1 MGNYLYL
8 KTPLKEEIKM
18 TYSVKTIYPQFKN
31 LTAHKAV
38 MKRFE
43 TARNKLRREYA
54 YKNDT
59 AEMREARVE
68 DVLKLGRSHHIWIMM
83 SFEKKMN
90 DWWSDRTS
98 MYKRSNRRHYSDLIR
113 KVVVLVT
120 PESMYYERRGAF
132 YEMMMERDRVLGMRR
147 SLPDEIVN
155 EIMTYL

>member
-1 MGNYLYL
+1 
-8 KTPLKEEIKM
+8 M
-18 TYSVKTIYPQFKN
+18 TYSVKTIYPQFKGI
-31 LTAHKAV
+31 TAHKAV

-43 TARNKLRREYA
+43 TARKKMAKTYT
-54 YKNDT
+54 YKNETPEVSKSRLEVALDQHIGHHLVV
-59 AEMREARVE
+59 MRAFSPH
-68 DVLKLGRSHHIWIMM
+68 K
-83 SFEKKMN
+83 
-90 DWWSDRTS
+90 T
-98 MYKRSNRRHYSDLIR
+98 NRYYYQLIK